1 MANLTLA
8 IDAQLLK
15 DARTVAFERETTL
28 TELIREYLRGLSK
41 GLAIKRRMEA
51 RQLMKSIERNSRHF
65 GGITWTR
72 EDLYERR

>member
-8 IDAQLLK
+8 IDTQLLK
-15 DARTVAFERETTL
+15 DARAVAFERETTL
-28 TELIREYLRGLSK
+28 TEMIREYLKGLSK
-41 GLAIKRRMEA
+41 ELAIKRRMEA

>member
-15 DARTVAFERETTL
+15 DARAVAFERETTL
-28 TELIREYLRGLSK
+28 TEMIREYLKELSR
-41 GLAIKRRMEA
+41 GLAIKRRIEA

>member
-15 DARTVAFERETTL
+15 DARAVAFERETTL
-28 TELIREYLRGLSK
+28 TEMIREYLKELSRE
-41 GLAIKRRMEA
+41 LAIKRRMEA

>member
-15 DARTVAFERETTL
+15 DARAVAFERETTL
-28 TELIREYLRGLSK
+28 TEMIREYLKELSR
-41 GLAIKRRMEA
+41 GLAIKRHMEA

>member
-28 TELIREYLRGLSK
+28 TEMIREYLRGLSK
-41 GLAIKRRMEA
+41 GLAIKRRIEA

>member
-15 DARTVAFERETTL
+15 DGRAVAFERETTL
-28 TELIREYLRGLSK
+28 TEMIREYLKELSR

>member
-15 DARTVAFERETTL
+15 DARAVAFERETTL
-28 TELIREYLRGLSK
+28 TEMIREYLKGLSQ
-41 GLAIKRRMEA
+41 GLAVKRRLQA
-51 RQLMKSIERNSRHF
+51 RELMKSIERNSRHF

-72 EDLYERR
+72 EDLHERR

>member
-15 DARTVAFERETTL
+15 DARAVAFERETTL
-28 TELIREYLRGLSK
+28 TEMIREYLKELSR

-51 RQLMKSIERNSRHF
+51 RQLMKSIERNSRHL

>member
-15 DARTVAFERETTL
+15 DARAVAFERETTL
-28 TELIREYLRGLSK
+28 TEMIREYLKELSR

>member
-15 DARTVAFERETTL
+15 DARAVAFERETTL
-28 TELIREYLRGLSK
+28 TEYLKELSR

>member
-15 DARTVAFERETTL
+15 DARSVAFERETTL
-28 TELIREYLRGLSK
+28 TEMIREYLKELSRE
-41 GLAIKRRMEA
+41 LAIKRRMEA

>member
-28 TELIREYLRGLSK
+28 TEMISEYLTGLVH
-41 GLAIKRRMEA
+41 GLAVKRRIEA

>member
-15 DARTVAFERETTL
+15 EARTVAFERETTL

-41 GLAIKRRMEA
+41 GLAIKRLMAA
-51 RQLMKSIERNSRHF
+51 RQLIKGMEKCQALLSSPRA
-65 GGITWTR
+65 TR
-72 EDLYERR
+72 SGARS